1 MKSIFKSVAI
11 ITVFSVITRV
21 LGFVFRIYMSRVLGS
36 EMLGI
41 YQIAFSIF
49 GVLLMLVSSGLPLV
63 ISKLTAKYATRGD
76 REGEHKMMSSA
87 LILSLVFSV
96 SICLIMLAFTPVLNL
111 ILVDKQCVTIL
122 LVLLPAVVFSAIY
135 SVFRGNLWG
144 HDKYFGVCTTELFE
158 QIIRI
163 SICIVFF
170 TFVGGSLNG
179 VLGAGLSLVI
189 ACFCSAAFV
198 VSLYFVQGGRLKK
211 PNKTMRE
218 ITKSAGPI
226 TAVRFAVS
234 MMQPLIAVII
244 PIMLERAGY
253 STSQALG
260 LYGVATGMTFP
271 LLFVP
276 TTLVGSLSMAIIPD
290 LSTAQTNNDAGHVKN
305 RTSSSIA
312 FALFISTF
320 LVPLYV
326 AVGEKVGVFFFDN
339 ATSGVLLSRFAWV
352 MIPMG
357 LTNITTAILN
367 GLGLEMKSFLNT
379 ILGSVLMILGAVALP
394 HFVGIDALGYSL
406 GLSMTLTAALNLRK
420 IKKATSAPLNI
431 MKPLVKMCLISIPVA
446 ALTSFVAGILEHFFT
461 PFFVLAFSCTLGA
474 LFFFLLCLVFKVLN
488 IDAYLIKIKK
498 FKLKNMKIFK
508 NNKKIIKKNK

>member
-11 ITVFSVITRV
+11 ITVFSVITRI

-41 YQIAFSIF
+41 YQVSFSIF

-76 REGEHKMMSSA
+76 REGEHKMMTSA
-87 LILSLVFSV
+87 FILSLIFSV
-96 SICLIMLAFTPVLNL
+96 AISLIMLAFTPLLNI

-122 LVLLPAVVFSAIY
+122 LVLLPAVIFSAVY

-144 HDKYFGVCTTELFE
+144 HDKYFGVCATELFE
-158 QIIRI
+158 QVIRI
-163 SICIVFF
+163 AICIIFF
-170 TFVGGSLNG
+170 TFLGNSLNG
-179 VLGAGLSLVI
+179 VLGAALSLVI

-211 PNKTMRE
+211 PNKSMRE
-218 ITKSAGPI
+218 ITKSAAPI

-234 MMQPLIAVII
+234 MLQPLVAIII
-244 PIMLERAGY
+244 PLMLERAGY

-260 LYGVATGMTFP
+260 LYGIATGMTFP

-320 LVPLYV
+320 LVPLYI
-326 AVGEKVGVFFFDN
+326 AVGEQVGVFFYDN
-339 ATSGVLLSRFAWV
+339 ATSGQLLARFAWV

-357 LTNITTAILN
+357 LNNISTAILN
-367 GLGLEMKSFLNT
+367 GLGLEMKSFVNT
-379 ILGSVLMILGAVALP
+379 LLGSVVMIVGALVLP
-394 HFVGIDALGYSL
+394 RFVGIDALGYSL
-406 GLSMTLTAALNLRK
+406 GLSMTLTAILNLRK

-431 MKPLVKMCLISIPVA
+431 WRPLLKMCLISIPVA

-461 PFFVLAFSCTLGA
+461 PFFVLAFSCSIGA
-474 LFFFLLCLVFKVLN
+474 IFFFLLCLVFKVIN